1 MLKQAKKTISHFG
14 ALVLSASFV
23 FPAYQAVA
31 AEEVNVY
38 SARKT
43 QLIKP
48 LLDEFTKQSGI
59 EVNLITS
66 KADALLKKLELE
78 GAQSPADILITTDA
92 GRLHRAKEADVL
104 QAAIDAELLNK
115 VPANLKDAD
124 GKWLGLTT
132 RSRVIVYAKDRVDAS
147 ELSTYEALTDKK
159 WKKRI
164 CIRSSNNIYNQSL
177 VASMIAHQGEEK
189 TQQWAT
195 DFVKN
200 FARKPKGGD
209 RDQVKAVAA
218 GQCDLAV
225 VNTYYLGQMIN
236 GKDDAQKAAADKVA
250 VFWPNQDDRGAHV
263 NVSGVAITKSSKN
276 VENANKLI
284 AFLLSNQSQ
293 QWYAEANNEYPALN
307 GVESSDTLKSW
318 GEFKSDDLNLTKLG
332 DLNSTAVKIMDRAG
346 WR

>member
-332 DLNSTAVKIMDRAG
+332 DLNSTAIKIMDRAG

>member
-1 MLKQAKKTISHFG
+1 MLKQAKKTIGHFG

>member
-1 MLKQAKKTISHFG
+1 
-14 ALVLSASFV
+14 
-23 FPAYQAVA
+23 
-31 AEEVNVY
+31 
-38 SARKT
+38 
-43 QLIKP
+43 
-48 LLDEFTKQSGI
+48 
-59 EVNLITS
+59 
-66 KADALLKKLELE
+66 
-78 GAQSPADILITTDA
+78 
-92 GRLHRAKEADVL
+92 
-104 QAAIDAELLNK
+104 
-115 VPANLKDAD
+115 
-124 GKWLGLTT
+124 
-132 RSRVIVYAKDRVDAS
+132 
-147 ELSTYEALTDKK
+147 
-159 WKKRI
+159 
-164 CIRSSNNIYNQSL
+164 
-177 VASMIAHQGEEK
+177 MIAHQGEEK

-250 VFWPNQDDRGAHV
+250 VFWPNQNDRGAHV

>member
-1 MLKQAKKTISHFG
+1 MLKQAKKTVGHFG
-14 ALVLSASFV
+14 AFVLGVSFM

-132 RSRVIVYAKDRVDAS
+132 RSRVIVYAKDRVDPS

-209 RDQVKAVAA
+209 RDQIKAVAA

-250 VFWPNQDDRGAHV
+250 VFWPNQNDRGAHV